1 MSIRVGIIGCGKI
14 AQVRHIPEYAANPNT
29 EVYGF
34 YDINRARAEEL
45 AQRHGGKAYASYEE
59 LLADPTIEAVSVCA
73 ANHVHAEISIA
84 ALKAGKHVLC
94 EKPMAVTLAECEAM
108 VAAARE
114 SGKYLMIGQN
124 QRLAKAHVKAKE
136 LIEQGAIGKVL
147 TFRAIFGHGG
157 PETWSVDPGKNTWFF
172 DKTKAA
178 NVALIVDGNE
188 KGANAI
194 KEMLASAG
202 TNIFPEVLFI
212 KGGLPFLG
220 NLNAEEK
227 KALDE
232 WLDRAR
238 AYMG

>member
-1 MSIRVGIIGCGKI
+1 MVFIGISVKDEPENK
-14 AQVRHIPEYAANPNT
+14 VRL
-29 EVYGF
+29 F
-34 YDINRARAEEL
+34 CQQL
-45 AQRHGGKAYASYEE
+45 
-59 LLADPTIEAVSVCA
+59 
-73 ANHVHAEISIA
+73 
-84 ALKAGKHVLC
+84 
-94 EKPMAVTLAECEAM
+94 
-108 VAAARE
+108 
-114 SGKYLMIGQN
+114 
-124 QRLAKAHVKAKE
+124 
-136 LIEQGAIGKVL
+136 
-147 TFRAIFGHGG
+147 
-157 PETWSVDPGKNTWFF
+157 

>member
-1 MSIRVGIIGCGKI
+1 MAIKMRILCYPEGKKKLS
-14 AQVRHIPEYAANPNT
+14 A
-29 EVYGF
+29 
-34 YDINRARAEEL
+34 
-45 AQRHGGKAYASYEE
+45 
-59 LLADPTIEAVSVCA
+59 
-73 ANHVHAEISIA
+73 
-84 ALKAGKHVLC
+84 
-94 EKPMAVTLAECEAM
+94 
-108 VAAARE
+108 
-114 SGKYLMIGQN
+114 IGQ
-124 QRLAKAHVKAKE
+124 
-136 LIEQGAIGKVL
+136 LIKNEYDLNVN
-147 TFRAIFGHGG
+147 
-157 PETWSVDPGKNTWFF
+157 SVDRIPSAYPCDKERFVFIGISVKDEPENKVRLFCQQL